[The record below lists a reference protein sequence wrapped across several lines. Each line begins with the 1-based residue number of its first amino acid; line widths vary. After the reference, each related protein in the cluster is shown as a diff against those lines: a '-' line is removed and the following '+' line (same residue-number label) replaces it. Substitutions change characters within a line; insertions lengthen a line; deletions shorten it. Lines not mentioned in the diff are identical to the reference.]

1 MTRSKSE
8 IKDKVKKNVPLIY
21 EEYPYATGSV
31 ALVFLLIGV
40 ALGAWWT

>member
-8 IKDKVKKNVPLIY
+8 IKDKITKNVPLIWN
-21 EEYPYATGSV
+21 EFPYATVIV

-40 ALGAWWT
+40 ALGAWWN